1 MSNQATQAPL
11 WWEAAPPTLPAQPL
25 PRQAVDVAVVG
36 AGITGLTTALLLR
49 QRGLSV
55 AVVDMQ
61 GVGHGDTGRSSAHLT
76 ALLDTPYHTLIERFG
91 QEGATAV
98 AHSQLQAIDSME
110 HLALQHGIDCQW
122 ARVPATLYSDV
133 PESDSLVRDELAAC
147 SLLGMATRAV
157 HDVPLPFPVRAAMR
171 LERQAQLQP
180 MAYLQGLAS
189 AFERQGGTLCGDVRV
204 LGVDDGAPCVVHTT
218 EGELHATQVVM
229 ATHSPVS
236 RFNLH
241 TKIYAYRTYV
251 VAARVHALPPPG
263 LYFDARS
270 PYHYL
275 RSAGAAGGD
284 VLLLGGADHKT
295 GQEGDTEARFDQ
307 LRDYLGER
315 FSVHE
320 ILQQW
325 SGQVL
330 ESADG
335 LPFIGPNGSD
345 DHVWVATGYAGNGLT
360 SGTLAA
366 TLLADTLTEQPN
378 PYAELYSS
386 RRLKPL
392 AQLRRMM
399 RENIDVPVH
408 LVGDRF
414 VADDITMAQLPPG
427 SGAVVRHDG
436 QALAVYR
443 DDTGQLHTLSP
454 ACTHMGCFV
463 KWNGA
468 EQSWDCPCHGS
479 RFSAC
484 GKLLQGPA
492 VDDLP
497 RLELIETERDEP
509 GLQVRSFEDLFSE
522 PKLS

>member
-1 MSNQATQAPL
+1 MQTPL
-11 WWEAAPPTLPAQPL
+11 WWEATPPTQSFTPL
-25 PRQAVDVAVVG
+25 PNTPIDVAVVG
-36 AGITGLTTALLLR
+36 AGVTGLTSALLLQ
-49 QRGLSV
+49 QRGLKV
-55 AVVDMQ
+55 AVLDMQ
-61 GVGHGDTGRSSAHLT
+61 GVGRGDSGRTSAHLT
-76 ALLDTPYHTLIERFG
+76 ALLDTPYHTLMERFG
-91 QEGATAV
+91 EEGAQAV
-98 AHSQLQAIDSME
+98 AQSQLQALDTLE
-110 HLALQHGIDCQW
+110 HLVQQHGIACQW
-122 ARVPATLYSDV
+122 QRVPAYFYSDV
-133 PESDSLVRDELAAC
+133 AETDSAVHSELAAC
-147 SLLGMATRAV
+147 QQLGLPVQAV
-157 HDVPLPFPVRAAMR
+157 AAPHVPLPFPVRSAMR
-171 LERQAQLQP
+171 LEHQAQLQP
-180 MAYLQGLAS
+180 MAYLHGLAN
-189 AFERQGGTLCGDVRV
+189 AFERLGGVLCGNVRV
-204 LGVDDGAPCVVHTT
+204 LGVDDGAPCVVHTS
-218 EGELHATQVVM
+218 EGELKAAQVVM

-251 VAARVHALPPPG
+251 VTARVSSLPPPG
-263 LYFDARS
+263 LYLDARS

-275 RSAGAAGGD
+275 RPLED
-284 VLLLGGADHKT
+284 NLLMLGGADHKT
-295 GQEGDTEARFDQ
+295 GQESDTDAHFTR
-307 LRDYLGER
+307 LLNHLGER
-315 FSVHE
+315 FAVSQV
-320 ILQQW
+320 LQQW

-345 DHVWVATGYAGNGLT
+345 DHVWVATGYAGNGMT
-360 SGTLAA
+360 SGTLAG
-366 TLLADTLTEQPN
+366 TLLADALTERPN

-414 VADDITMAQLPPG
+414 ANEDVSLNDLPRG

-443 DDTGQLHTLSP
+443 DETGHLHTLSP
-454 ACTHMGCFV
+454 ACTHMGCYV

-479 RFSAC
+479 RFSAV
-484 GKLLQGPA
+484 GTLLQGPA
-492 VDDLP
+492 VEDLP
-497 RLELIETERDEP
+497 RLELIEERRDIEVMAAP
-509 GLQVRSFEDLFSE
+509 SLSDFFAE

>member
-1 MSNQATQAPL
+1 MQTPL
-11 WWEAAPPTLPAQPL
+11 WWEAAPPTLPVQAL
-25 PRQAVDVAVVG
+25 PRQPVDVAVVG

-55 AVVDMQ
+55 AVLDMQ
-61 GVGHGDTGRSSAHLT
+61 GVGHGDSGRSSAHLT
-76 ALLDTPYHTLIERFG
+76 ALLDTPYYALIERFG
-91 QEGATAV
+91 ADSAQAV
-98 AHSQLQAIDSME
+98 AQSQLQALDSME
-110 HLALQHGIDCQW
+110 HLIRQHAIDCQW

-133 PESDSLVRDELAAC
+133 AETDSVIQDELAAC
-147 SLLGMATRAV
+147 SQLGLAVRAV
-157 HDVPLPFPVRAAMR
+157 QEVPLPFPIRAGMR

-180 MAYLQGLAS
+180 MAYLQGLAT
-189 AFERQGGTLCGDVRV
+189 AFERAGGVLCGNVRV
-204 LGVDDGAPCVVHTT
+204 LGVDDGTPCVVHTAD
-218 EGELHATQVVM
+218 GELKATQVVM

-241 TKIYAYRTYV
+241 TKIYAYRTYLL
-251 VAARVHALPPPG
+251 AARVNALPPAG
-263 LYFDARS
+263 LYMDARS
-270 PYHYL
+270 PYHYM
-275 RSAGAAGGD
+275 RTTGD
-284 VLLLGGADHKT
+284 LLLVGGADHKT
-295 GQEGDTEARFDQ
+295 GHESDTDAHFGQ
-307 LRDYLGER
+307 LQTYLRER
-315 FSVHE
+315 FTVTE
-320 ILQQW
+320 LQRQW

-335 LPFIGPNGSD
+335 LPFIGSNGSD
-345 DHVWVATGYAGNGLT
+345 DHVYVATGYAGNGMT

-366 TLLADTLTEQPN
+366 TILADTLTEQPN
-378 PYAELYSS
+378 PYAEVYSS

-414 VADDITMAQLPPG
+414 VNEDMSLADLPRG
-427 SGAVVRHDG
+427 SGTVVRHDG

-479 RFSAC
+479 RFSAG

-492 VDDLP
+492 VEDLP
-497 RLELIETERDEP
+497 RLELIEQTREEHRVSTQTLGE
-509 GLQVRSFEDLFSE
+509 LFSE